1 MARGKL
7 NRVNSL
13 NFSRLTT
20 VFESLPLEIVLASS
34 SARIKAL
41 KLPRETVSP
50 WKREGRGSSR
60 VLGEAVRW
68 ERWRR
73 ERERGYS
80 ESAEFVNEKGGNER
94 AKQARFSNRE
104 ANSFRRNEGKEGRG
118 RNGRI
123 LIKKK
128 ERKKGRF
135 STSLRM
141 VIRIAEE
148 EEGIN

>member
-20 VFESLPLEIVLASS
+20 VFESFPLEIVLASS

-60 VLGEAVRW
+60 VLGEGVRW

-73 ERERGYS
+73 ERERLFRVS
-80 ESAEFVNEKGGNER
+80 RICKRKGTKGRNKLGFPT
-94 AKQARFSNRE
+94 AKQTAF
-104 ANSFRRNEGKEGRG
+104 EGTKE
-118 RNGRI
+118 
-123 LIKKK
+123 
-128 ERKKGRF
+128 KKGEGE
-135 STSLRM
+135 M
-141 VIRIAEE
+141 EE
-148 EEGIN
+148 Y

>member
-60 VLGEAVRW
+60 VLGEGVRW
-68 ERWRR
+68 ERWRGERKRLFRVSRIRKRKGRERKGETSSVFQPRSKQLSKKRRKRR
-73 ERERGYS
+73 EREKWK
-80 ESAEFVNEKGGNER
+80 NIN
-94 AKQARFSNRE
+94 
-104 ANSFRRNEGKEGRG
+104 KE
-118 RNGRI
+118 
-123 LIKKK
+123 

>member
-1 MARGKL
+1 MEARRKGELSSPGRRCSLGK
-7 NRVNSL
+7 V
-13 NFSRLTT
+13 
-20 VFESLPLEIVLASS
+20 EE
-34 SARIKAL
+34 
-41 KLPRETVSP
+41 
-50 WKREGRGSSR
+50 
-60 VLGEAVRW
+60 
-68 ERWRR
+68 R

>member
-50 WKREGRGSSR
+50 REGRGSSR
-60 VLGEAVRW
+60 VLGEGVRW

-104 ANSFRRNEGKEGRG
+104 ANSFRRNEGKEGRE

>member
-73 ERERGYS
+73 ERERLFRVSRIRKRKGRERKGETS
-80 ESAEFVNEKGGNER
+80 SVFQPRSKQLSKKRRKRREREKWKNI
-94 AKQARFSNRE
+94 N
-104 ANSFRRNEGKEGRG
+104 KE
-118 RNGRI
+118 
-123 LIKKK
+123 

>member
-50 WKREGRGSSR
+50 WKCEGRGSSR
-60 VLGEAVRW
+60 VLGEGVRW

>member
-13 NFSRLTT
+13 NFSRFTT

-50 WKREGRGSSR
+50 REGRGSSR
-60 VLGEAVRW
+60 VLGEGVRW

-73 ERERGYS
+73 ERERL
-80 ESAEFVNEKGGNER
+80 FRVNRIRKRKGRER
-94 AKQARFSNRE
+94 KGETSSVFQPRSKQLSKKRRKRRE
-104 ANSFRRNEGKEGRG
+104 RGKWKNINKEER
-118 RNGRI
+118 
-123 LIKKK
+123 KK
-128 ERKKGRF
+128 EREIFDISTNGNSYRGRGG
-135 STSLRM
+135 R
-141 VIRIAEE
+141 
-148 EEGIN
+148 N

>member
-60 VLGEAVRW
+60 VLGEGVRW

-73 ERERGYS
+73 EREREVIPS
-80 ESAEFVNEKGGNER
+80 
-94 AKQARFSNRE
+94 QP
-104 ANSFRRNEGKEGRG
+104 NS
-118 RNGRI
+118 
-123 LIKKK
+123 
-128 ERKKGRF
+128 
-135 STSLRM
+135 
-141 VIRIAEE
+141 
-148 EEGIN
+148 